1 MTTPTLIFSEQ
12 HRLFVSS
19 SFLRFS
25 LSYIYFVSIFDVAE
39 CYLEDF
45 CVCSF
50 VLAGLSKN
58 SKLKNLDLNLSAALG
73 SGGSQSLE
81 CIIGDVTCIGS
92 LDISDNGR

>member
-1 MTTPTLIFSEQ
+1 M
-12 HRLFVSS
+12 
-19 SFLRFS
+19 
-25 LSYIYFVSIFDVAE
+25 
-39 CYLEDF
+39 
-45 CVCSF
+45 CSF